1 MSTIRTG
8 YNPVTHMNRTQEVQG
23 KVLERAQE
31 LQKKQFDGTIGQDQ
45 KLRDFMDAQQKWDQ
59 SNALQQFNP
68 MNWFA
73 GPKEQRTL
81 QDLQQRAWN
90 EPEVAMQL
98 QHNAFAVQSLAIA
111 DRVGV
116 PLEQVRTYLEHTAA
130 TALLQGDH
138 QTAAMYSHAIAGLE
152 SAAAIIPGYDQAM
165 RSVPSHKREGAP
177 TPPKTAEKTK
187 EAARSAKAAGASA
200 AAKAGKTAAPD
211 TLANVLHP
219 SGALKGASYGETELG
234 HPRLRFATGSTLT
247 FPPGGL
253 PTLDGKPLSADDA
266 KRVAGGISAWARDPS
281 GVVSEDLLRF
291 ADRTLS
297 ASTSDAGRS
306 QLHALPSSL
315 VDDRAGAIKVRM
327 PQAGIPNPF
336 AAELSFHD
344 AELTSSPKS
353 AASGTLL
360 LDPLA
365 GSVKM
370 RTKDG
375 EEHPIEDPDR
385 LRMYQML
392 RGHQRPVEGTDALLR
407 MFEATLLAGR

>member
-45 KLRDFMDAQQKWDQ
+45 KLRDVMDAQQKWDQ
-59 SNALQQFNP
+59 SNLLQQFNP
-68 MNWFA
+68 MSWFG
-73 GPKEQRTL
+73 GPKESRTL
-81 QDLQQRAWN
+81 QDLQQRAWAD
-90 EPEVAMQL
+90 PEVAMQL
-98 QHNAFAVQSLAIA
+98 QHNALALQSLATA

-116 PLEQVRTYLEHTAA
+116 PLEQVRTYLEHIAA
-130 TALLQGDH
+130 TALLQGDN
-138 QTAAMYSHAIAGLE
+138 QTAAQYSHAIAGLE

-177 TPPKTAEKTK
+177 TPPRTAEKTK
-187 EAARSAKAAGASA
+187 AAARSAKAAGGSA
-200 AAKAGKTAAPD
+200 ANKAAKTAAPD
-211 TLANVLHP
+211 ALAGVLHP
-219 SGALKGASYGETELG
+219 SGVLKGASYGTTELG
-234 HPRLRFATGSTLT
+234 HPRLKFATGATLT

-266 KRVAGGISAWARDPS
+266 KRVAGGISAWARDPT
-281 GVVSEDLLRF
+281 GVVSEDLLKF

-297 ASTSDAGRS
+297 ASTSDAGRA
-306 QLHALPSSL
+306 QLHALPSAL
-315 VDDRAGAIKVRM
+315 VDGRASANKLGL

-336 AAELSFHD
+336 AAELSFPA
-344 AELTSSPKS
+344 AELTSSPAA

-385 LRMYQML
+385 LRMYQLL
-392 RGHQRPVEGTDALLR
+392 RGQQRPVEGVDALLR